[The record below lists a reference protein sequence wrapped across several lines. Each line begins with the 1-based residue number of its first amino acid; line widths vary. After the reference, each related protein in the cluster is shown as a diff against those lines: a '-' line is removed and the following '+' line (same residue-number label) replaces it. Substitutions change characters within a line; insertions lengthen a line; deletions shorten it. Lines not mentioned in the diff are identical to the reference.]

1 MNNTGIANIAAGA
14 SFEGLSKAAKELQKI
29 SQMQRQLQSEMATT
43 SKETIEHTVESM
55 ENSATKAQQGLE
67 AEATGEEI
75 GGWLGVGTSVVSVG
89 ATAYGMFGGRFNM
102 CKSDELKDTEE
113 FQDHLKLAKDK
124 NKNALLFVANR
135 KERFTPTPE
144 ELKAQAEQVQKWKD
158 ADEDTIYNY
167 KGANYDLNKAAINSL
182 KIRPNDNDIIQANV
196 EKRITRLKEID
207 SKQRADRAT
216 QATQTLGGA
225 SGAGSSLAKAQ
236 YTKQRASDD
245 VASKENDT
253 RANALRVLE
262 QQLDEVKGSYSQQAD
277 GSLQTALSLQEQIG
291 SYQQIVA

>member
-43 SKETIEHTVESM
+43 SKENIEHTVESM
-55 ENSATKAQQGLE
+55 ENSAKKAQQGLE

-113 FQDHLKLAKDK
+113 FQ
-124 NKNALLFVANR
+124 NALKTEQPNMKIGFKANPPPPQ
-135 KERFTPTPE
+135 KIFSPE
-144 ELKAQAEQVQKWKD
+144 ELAAQKNQVQKWKG

-167 KGANYDLNKAAINSL
+167 KGKNYNQNHDALLSIDNKADL
-182 KIRPNDNDIIQANV
+182 DQIQANV
-196 EKRITRLKEID
+196 EKRITKLKEID
-207 SKQRADRAT
+207 SKQRTERAT
-216 QATQTLGGA
+216 QATQTMGGV

-245 VASKENDT
+245 VASKELDAF
-253 RANALRVLE
+253 ANAEKTLQ
-262 QQLDEVKGSYSQQAD
+262 QQLDAVKEAYPQKAD
-277 GSLQTALSLQEQIG
+277 GFLQTALSLEEQIG